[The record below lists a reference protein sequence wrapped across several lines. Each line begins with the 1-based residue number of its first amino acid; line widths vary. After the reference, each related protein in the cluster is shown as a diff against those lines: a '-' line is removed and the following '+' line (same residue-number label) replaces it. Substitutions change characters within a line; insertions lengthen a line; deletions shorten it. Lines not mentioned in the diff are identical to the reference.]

1 MATLDD
7 VRRISLSLP
16 GTMADEGG
24 AVLNKGKYKGFAW
37 LWKERI
43 DPKKPRVPNPDVLA
57 IRTANLDEKEY
68 LLAADPDI
76 FFTEPHYN
84 GYPAVLVRLANIEAD
99 ELEELLIDAW
109 RTCAPPALVRQYDSE
124 IDGE

>member
-7 VRRISLSLP
+7 VRRITLSLP
-16 GTMADEGG
+16 GTTADDGF

-37 LWKERI
+37 LWNERI
-43 DPKKPRVPNPDVLA
+43 DPKKPRIPNPEVLA
-57 IRTANLDEKEY
+57 VRTANLDEKEY

-84 GYPAVLVRLANIEAD
+84 GFPAVLVRLANID
-99 ELEELLIDAW
+99 VSELEELLIDAW
-109 RTCAPPALVRQYDSE
+109 RTRAPAALVQGYDAE
-124 IDGE
+124 IDDE